1 MSQFE
6 IEKKFLLSD
15 EQQRALLKDAVF
27 SGEKKLTDV
36 YYDDADC
43 SLTKKDWWLRQRN
56 GAWELKIPAGSFV
69 DAHRTTDRYREIED
83 AKEIL
88 AHLGLSDA
96 LELPQALEKAGVKP
110 FCTAPTRRQKYSKGE
125 FKIDID
131 EVTFAEF
138 TYRLAEIELL
148 VESEDQIE
156 EASQRIIEFAKA
168 HGLAVTYVRGKILE
182 YLHKI
187 RPDHFQALIDA
198 GVVQKEQ
205 Y

>member
-15 EQQRALLKDAVF
+15 EQQQALLKDAVF
-27 SGEKKLTDV
+27 SGEKKLTDI

-43 SLTKKDWWLRQRN
+43 TLTKKDWWLRRRN

-96 LELPQALEKAGVKP
+96 LELPEALEKAGVKP

-131 EVTFAEF
+131 EVNFAEF
-138 TYRLAEIELL
+138 TYRLAEIEIL
-148 VESEDQIE
+148 VESEDQVE
-156 EASQRIIEFAKA
+156 EASTRIIDFAKA
-168 HGLAVTYVRGKILE
+168 YGLTVTYVRGKILE
-182 YLHKI
+182 YLHRM